1 MNHSQHITMTLAG
14 STSFLLCLAGILLL
28 GKRMKEKWKRNL
40 LLLPIFFFL
49 VPVYR
54 FESDVVLWL
63 RDVFQIHPHE
73 KISNVRPL
81 IRFATENGVSYVTP
95 ALALLVIVEVVMSI
109 TGIVLIGREIR
120 KYWKLYQIIK
130 ICGSDP
136 ISQEEEAFFGRLQA
150 QIGIRRKIRLY
161 KSDRIEMAFS
171 MGVLHPV
178 IVVPEAYFTEREQLR
193 DILLHE
199 MAHIRHGDT
208 LLNFL
213 VIVVVAVHWYNP
225 LVYLY
230 FTEVRAQFECYAD
243 ETAVKGKNQEERT
256 AYCQLLLEI
265 LRQQNRSTKNPYILC
280 FEGSSSEEEEQES
293 EKAMKRMKKRI
304 KAIMKKKRVYRLPA
318 VLLAIAVMGCGTIT
332 AFAYDPIPNVGEI
345 SQKAKPGDYDIF
357 VPEEMIETEMKML
370 YDECFVDENGN
381 VYPIEENKERAACK
395 HTYVNGDY
403 QKHKKSGAGCRMD
416 YYHGKR
422 CSKCANIVM
431 DAKPYSSRTWKKCP
445 H

>member
-1 MNHSQHITMTLAG
+1 MNHSQHMTMTLAG
-14 STSFLLCLAGILLL
+14 SVSFLLCLAGILLL

-54 FESDVVLWL
+54 IESDVVPWL

-73 KISNVRPL
+73 KISNMRPL
-81 IRFATENGVSYVTP
+81 IRFATENGVPYVTP

-120 KYWKLYQIIK
+120 KYWKFYQIIK

-136 ISQEEEAFFGRLQA
+136 VSQEEAELFGRLQA

-161 KSDRIEMAFS
+161 KSDRTEMAFS

-178 IVVPEAYFTEREQLR
+178 IVVPEAYFTEKEQLR

-230 FTEVRAQFECYAD
+230 FTEIRAQFECYAD
-243 ETAVKGKNQEERT
+243 ETAVKGKDQEERT

-280 FEGSSSEEEEQES
+280 FKGNSSEGEE
-293 EKAMKRMKKRI
+293 
-304 KAIMKKKRVYRLPA
+304 
-318 VLLAIAVMGCGTIT
+318 
-332 AFAYDPIPNVGEI
+332 
-345 SQKAKPGDYDIF
+345 
-357 VPEEMIETEMKML
+357 
-370 YDECFVDENGN
+370 
-381 VYPIEENKERAACK
+381 
-395 HTYVNGDY
+395 
-403 QKHKKSGAGCRMD
+403 
-416 YYHGKR
+416 
-422 CSKCANIVM
+422 
-431 DAKPYSSRTWKKCP
+431 
-445 H
+445 

>member
-49 VPVYR
+49 VPVYQ
-54 FESDVVLWL
+54 FESDVVPWL

-73 KISNVRPL
+73 KISNMRPM

-95 ALALLVIVEVVMSI
+95 ALALLIIVEVIMSI

-136 ISQEEEAFFGRLQA
+136 ISQEEAAFFGRLQA

-161 KSDRIEMAFS
+161 KSDRTEMAFS
-171 MGVLHPV
+171 TGFLHPV
-178 IVVPEAYFTEREQLR
+178 IVVPEAYFTEKEQLR

-280 FEGSSSEEEEQES
+280 FEGSNSEEEEQES

-395 HTYVNGDY
+395 HTYVNGNY

-422 CSKCANIVM
+422 CSKCGNLVM
-431 DAKPYSSRTWKKCP
+431 DAKPYSSRTWEKCP

>member
-1 MNHSQHITMTLAG
+1 
-14 STSFLLCLAGILLL
+14 
-28 GKRMKEKWKRNL
+28 
-40 LLLPIFFFL
+40 
-49 VPVYR
+49 
-54 FESDVVLWL
+54 
-63 RDVFQIHPHE
+63 
-73 KISNVRPL
+73 
-81 IRFATENGVSYVTP
+81 
-95 ALALLVIVEVVMSI
+95 
-109 TGIVLIGREIR
+109 
-120 KYWKLYQIIK
+120 
-130 ICGSDP
+130 
-136 ISQEEEAFFGRLQA
+136 
-150 QIGIRRKIRLY
+150 
-161 KSDRIEMAFS
+161 MAFS

-178 IVVPEAYFTEREQLR
+178 IVVPEAYFTEKEQLR

-243 ETAVKGKNQEERT
+243 ETAVKGKDQEERT

-265 LRQQNRSTKNPYILC
+265 LRQQNRSTKNPYIFC
-280 FEGSSSEEEEQES
+280 FEGNRSEEEEQES

-304 KAIMKKKRVYRLPA
+304 KAIMKKKKVYRLPA

-431 DAKPYSSRTWKKCP
+431 DAKPYSSRTWEKCP

>member
-14 STSFLLCLAGILLL
+14 SVSFLLCLAGILLL
-28 GKRMKEKWKRNL
+28 GRLMKEKWKRNL

-49 VPVYR
+49 VPVYQ
-54 FESDVVLWL
+54 FESDVVPWL
-63 RDVFQIHPHE
+63 RDVFQLHPHE
-73 KISNVRPL
+73 KISNMRPM
-81 IRFATENGVSYVTP
+81 IRFATENGVPYVTP
-95 ALALLVIVEVVMSI
+95 ALALLVIVEVIMSV

-130 ICGSDP
+130 ICGSDS
-136 ISQEEEAFFGRLQA
+136 ISQEEAEFFGRLQA

-161 KSDRIEMAFS
+161 KSDRTEMAFS
-171 MGVLHPV
+171 MGILHPV

-280 FEGSSSEEEEQES
+280 FEGNSSEEEEQES

-304 KAIMKKKRVYRLPA
+304 KAIMKKKKVYRLPA
-318 VLLAIAVMGCGTIT
+318 VLLGIAVMGCGTIT

-345 SQKAKPGDYDIF
+345 RQKARPDEWDIF
-357 VPEEMIETEMKML
+357 VPEEMTETEPKML

-381 VYPIEENKERAACK
+381 VYPIEENRERAACK
-395 HTYVNGDY
+395 HTYVNGNY
-403 QKHKKSGAGCRMD
+403 QKHTKIGKGCRVD

-422 CSKCANIVM
+422 CSKCRNLVM
-431 DAKPYSSRTWKKCP
+431 DAKPYKSVNWETCP